1 MPHILLMKGA
11 SQGTMIR
18 VNAAGHQSVSI
29 LSDCIISY
37 LLYMKHFL
45 KKTILLPVALLLQYF
60 AFAQKNITGD
70 FSVIDTSIFL
80 DASHHWYGLY
90 EKDRVIQPKA
100 NQPRYAATDLAA
112 VADNILL
119 YQKDNGGWPK
129 NYDIFAILTPEQKDS
144 LIKDKSVLN
153 TTFDNRTT
161 YSHIACLA
169 RIYYVTK
176 VEKYK
181 KGALKGLDYIMEA
194 QYANGG
200 WPQYFPL
207 EKNYSRHITFN
218 DDAYSG
224 IIWLLKDIADGKPEY
239 GFIDD
244 RRRKKLKTSFDK
256 GLHCILQ
263 TQISDKGKPTAW
275 CQQYDEVTLEP
286 AWARKFE
293 PPSICNGESV
303 EVLLLLM
310 SISNPDKKIIDAIQ
324 YAVEWFNES
333 KIPETRVKVIPAP
346 DLVTPYKISK
356 TDKIVVHDSLAPSIW
371 TRYYE
376 LKTHR
381 PLFCNRDSKVVYS
394 LAEVDR
400 ERRDG
405 YAWYTYA
412 PQKILNLY
420 PAWQQK
426 WVKEKNVLEK

>member
-1 MPHILLMKGA
+1 M
-11 SQGTMIR
+11 
-18 VNAAGHQSVSI
+18 
-29 LSDCIISY
+29 
-37 LLYMKHFL
+37 
-45 KKTILLPVALLLQYF
+45 LLQYF

-310 SISNPDKKIIDAIQ
+310 SISNPDKKSLMQ
-324 YAVEWFNES
+324 FNMPWS
-333 KIPETRVKVIPAP
+333 GSMNLKSRKQGLRLFLRLIWSPLIKFPKPTR
-346 DLVTPYKISK
+346 
-356 TDKIVVHDSLAPSIW
+356 
-371 TRYYE
+371 
-376 LKTHR
+376 
-381 PLFCNRDSKVVYS
+381 
-394 LAEVDR
+394 
-400 ERRDG
+400 
-405 YAWYTYA
+405 
-412 PQKILNLY
+412 
-420 PAWQQK
+420 
-426 WVKEKNVLEK
+426 